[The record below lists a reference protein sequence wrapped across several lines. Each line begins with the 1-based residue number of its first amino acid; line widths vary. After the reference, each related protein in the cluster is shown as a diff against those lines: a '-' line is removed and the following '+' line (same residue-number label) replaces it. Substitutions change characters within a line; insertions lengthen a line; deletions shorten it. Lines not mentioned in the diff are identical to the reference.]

1 MNYTQSNGLPE
12 YITLSEYLFHRLKQ
26 LNIET
31 IFGLPGA
38 FNTALIDKLYTVLN
52 LRWAGNT
59 NELNAA
65 YAADGYSRLKGLGCL
80 VTTFG
85 VGELSAVNGIAGS
98 YAEHVGILH
107 VVGMPPTSA
116 QTKQLLLHHTLGNG
130 DYNVYSRMASEITA
144 NTRLISDT
152 ELCAEHV
159 DQSICTAWI
168 QQKPV
173 YLGIP
178 INLNDTPVES
188 KKLNYAL
195 NIQAPTNN
203 PVVENEVIEQI
214 LNKIYKAK
222 NPVIISDACV
232 TRHRLIKQTQEFCER
247 TKFPVFATP
256 MSKGSIDESL
266 MSFGGVFMGSISSP
280 DVREVVDFA
289 DVLIVIGCLL
299 SDFNTSSFHFAYK
312 TKDNVL
318 IYPTCVKLKNSTY
331 PDLYIESLM
340 KALLFALDESRITY
354 TATHPQR
361 MIVPR
366 SELPNRHSLRQEWIW
381 NQISHWFRE
390 GDIIIT
396 ETGTSSFG
404 INQTK
409 FPHGSSGISQPLWG
423 SVGYS
428 LGACLGA
435 SFALQELKLNQLNP
449 FPSRVILFVGD
460 GAFQLTVQELSTII
474 RWGLTPYIFILN
486 NQGYS
491 VDRFLHHRSNAS
503 YYDIQSWDYLRL
515 LPTFGATS
523 YETKKVVTVGDFLQM
538 IHDPGFS
545 KDDKIRLLE
554 IMLPPMDVPQAL
566 MDKWLTE
573 QETKKRTGSES
584 DISTP
589 SSQISIKRIKPEN
602 LMLADNDI

>member
-1 MNYTQSNGLPE
+1 MNYSELNRLPE
-12 YITLSEYLFHRLKQ
+12 FITISEYLFHRLRQ

-38 FNTALIDKLYTVLN
+38 FNSPLIDKLYTVPN

-80 VTTFG
+80 ITTFG
-85 VGELSAVNGIAGS
+85 VGELSAINGIAGS
-98 YAEHVGILH
+98 FAEHVGILH

-130 DYNVYSRMASEITA
+130 DYNVYNRMASEVTIGTMLM
-144 NTRLISDT
+144 NDV

-159 DQSICTAWI
+159 DQCISKAWT

-178 INLNDTPVES
+178 INLHDTLVET
-188 KKLNYAL
+188 KKLDYPL
-195 NIQAPTNN
+195 NIHLPNN
-203 PVVENEVIEQI
+203 DPVTENEVVDQI
-214 LNKIYKAK
+214 LNKLYKAK

-232 TRHRLIKQTQEFCER
+232 TRHHLVKQTQEFCER
-247 TKFPVFATP
+247 TRFPVFATP
-256 MSKGSIDESL
+256 MGKGSVDESL
-266 MSFGGVFMGSISSP
+266 VNFGGVFMGSISSP

-289 DVLIVIGCLL
+289 DFLIVIGCML

-312 TKDNVL
+312 TKDCVL
-318 IYPTCVKLKNSTY
+318 VYPTSIKLKNATY

-340 KALLFALDESRITY
+340 KTLLLKLDESRIIY
-354 TATHPQR
+354 KVVHPQR

-366 SELPNRHSLRQEWIW
+366 SELPQKHSLRQEWIW
-381 NQISHWFRE
+381 NQVSHWFRE

-404 INQTK
+404 INQTR
-409 FPHGSSGISQPLWG
+409 FPHAAYGISQSLWG

-435 SFALQELKLNQLNP
+435 SFAVQELSRSHLNP
-449 FPSRVILFVGD
+449 IRRRVVLFVGD

-474 RWGLTPYIFILN
+474 RWGLTPYIFLLN

-503 YYDIQSWDYLRL
+503 YYDIQTWNYLEL

-523 YETKKVVTVGDFLQM
+523 YETKKVVTVGDFLGM
-538 IHDPGFS
+538 IHDPAFS
-545 KDDKIRLLE
+545 DNDKIRMLE

-573 QETKKRTGSES
+573 QESKKRNGTESEVTTPNSQASIKKSRLSSS
-584 DISTP
+584 DI
-589 SSQISIKRIKPEN
+589 
-602 LMLADNDI
+602 